1 MISIEHEDG
10 VIIITQDG
18 EEIVCNRDDI
28 NTHHWSCFSEIEN
41 KLNLDSNGGNDAMEH
56 AWYLARKGIISFQVV
71 KNQPNLIVSPEVDMV
86 SPVQFEKMHEV
97 VKNFS
102 DEDEF
107 GVELVS
113 NNEHRP
119 IIING
124 SDVFGFDELNEIFHL
139 DDLEKHKTR

>member
-1 MISIEHEDG
+1 MEHEDS
-10 VIIITQDG
+10 VIIITQNG

-28 NTHHWSCFSEIEN
+28 NTHHWHCFTEIEN

-71 KNQPNLIVSPEVDMV
+71 KNQPSLIVSPEVDMV
-86 SPVQFEKMHEV
+86 SPVQLEKMHEV
-97 VKNFS
+97 VNNFN

-107 GVELVS
+107 AVDLVS

-119 IIING
+119 IIIND
-124 SDVFGFDELNEIFHL
+124 SDVFGFDELNEIFHF

>member
-1 MISIEHEDG
+1 MEHEDS
-10 VIIITQDG
+10 VIIITQNG

-28 NTHHWSCFSEIEN
+28 NTHHWHCFVEIEN
-41 KLNLDSNGGNDAMEH
+41 KLNLNSNGGNDAMEH

-71 KNQPNLIVSPEVDMV
+71 KNQPSLIVSPEVDMV
-86 SPVQFEKMHEV
+86 SPVQLEKMHEV
-97 VKNFS
+97 VNNFN

-107 GVELVS
+107 AVDLVS

-119 IIING
+119 IIIND
-124 SDVFGFDELNEIFHL
+124 SDVFGFDELNEIFHF

>member
-1 MISIEHEDG
+1 MEHEDG

-28 NTHHWSCFSEIEN
+28 NTHHWCCFSEIEN
-41 KLNLDSNGGNDAMEH
+41 KLNLDSNGGNDPMEY

-86 SPVQFEKMHEV
+86 STVQFEKMHEV

-119 IIING
+119 IIIND

>member
-1 MISIEHEDG
+1 MEHEDS
-10 VIIITQDG
+10 VIIITQNG

-28 NTHHWSCFSEIEN
+28 NTHHWHCFAEIEN

-71 KNQPNLIVSPEVDMV
+71 KNQPSLIVSPEVDMV
-86 SPVQFEKMHEV
+86 SPVQLEKMHEV
-97 VKNFS
+97 VNNFN

-107 GVELVS
+107 AVDLVS

-119 IIING
+119 IIIND
-124 SDVFGFDELNEIFHL
+124 SDVFGFDELNEIFHF

>member
-1 MISIEHEDG
+1 MEHEDG
-10 VIIITQDG
+10 VIIITQNG

-28 NTHHWSCFSEIEN
+28 NTHHWGCFSEIEN

-97 VKNFS
+97 VNNFS

-119 IIING
+119 IIINN

>member
-1 MISIEHEDG
+1 
-10 VIIITQDG
+10 
-18 EEIVCNRDDI
+18 
-28 NTHHWSCFSEIEN
+28 
-41 KLNLDSNGGNDAMEH
+41 
-56 AWYLARKGIISFQVV
+56 
-71 KNQPNLIVSPEVDMV
+71 
-86 SPVQFEKMHEV
+86 MHEV

-119 IIING
+119 IIIND